1 MPDPAGTASP
11 RPAATARSPE
21 IVLGFDFGTRRIGV
35 ALGNTLTRSARPLE
49 IVASEPIKLRFARIA
64 QLLDEWQPASAVV
77 GLALDADGAEQPA
90 TGRCRRFADQLR
102 GRFGLA
108 VTLQDERGSS
118 LEAQEMQVGAGA
130 DDALAAAVIL
140 QRYLDAL

>member
-1 MPDPAGTASP
+1 MPDPSAALAS
-11 RPAATARSPE
+11 RPVHTLLA
-21 IVLGFDFGTRRIGV
+21 FDFGTQRIGV

-49 IVASEPIKLRFARIA
+49 IIPSEPLKARFARIEA
-64 QLLDEWQPASAVV
+64 LLNEWQPDHVVV
-77 GLALDADGAEQPA
+77 GLALASDGGEQPA

-102 GRFGLA
+102 GRFGVH

-118 LEAQEMQVGAGA
+118 LEAQELQRPNQP
-130 DDALAAAVIL
+130 DDAMAAAVIL